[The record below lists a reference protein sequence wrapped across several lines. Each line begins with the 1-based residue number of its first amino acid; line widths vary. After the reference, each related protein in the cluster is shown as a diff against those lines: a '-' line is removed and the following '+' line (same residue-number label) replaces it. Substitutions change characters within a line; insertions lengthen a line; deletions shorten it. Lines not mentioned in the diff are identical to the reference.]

1 MMQDFDFDREKALL
15 LSLLKELSYERK
27 RVILSSGRESDFYID
42 CRQTALHPQGAYL
55 IGRVMY
61 HLYRGLGIK
70 IAGVGGPTLGA
81 DPLITAFSITSYLAG
96 DPVPAFIIRKEP
108 KKHGTKELIEGKKNL
123 KPGAPVLIVEDVLTT
138 GASALKAA
146 EAAREEG
153 FNPVHVM
160 VLVDREEGGRENVVS
175 AGFDVTPVF
184 RRTDF

>member
-1 MMQDFDFDREKALL
+1 MLHDFDFSWEKALL

-27 RVILSSGRESDFYID
+27 RVILACGRESDFYID

-61 HLYRGLGIK
+61 HLYKVLGIK
-70 IAGVGGPTLGA
+70 VAGVGGPTLGA

-123 KPGAPVLIVEDVLTT
+123 RPDSPVLIVEDVLTT

-146 EAAREEG
+146 AVAREEG
-153 FNPVHVM
+153 FNPVHIM
-160 VLVDREEGGRENVVS
+160 VLVDREEGGRENIES
-175 AGFDVTPVF
+175 AGFDLTAVF